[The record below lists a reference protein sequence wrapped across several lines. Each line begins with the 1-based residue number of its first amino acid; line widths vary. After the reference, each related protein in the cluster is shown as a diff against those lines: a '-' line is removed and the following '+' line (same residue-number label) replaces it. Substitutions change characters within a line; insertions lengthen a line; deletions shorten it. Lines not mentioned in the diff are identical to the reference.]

1 MNSEMGQFET
11 TIGPSVKVE
20 GDLNTND
27 NIRIDGTVTGT
38 VKTKAN
44 LNVGPTAVI
53 DASVEAGSAM
63 IAGKITGN
71 ITVRDRLELES
82 SAQVEG
88 DIVAGSLQI
97 AAGAIFNGKCEMKTT
112 TADLSNDTV
121 SESIESKE

>member
-1 MNSEMGQFET
+1 MNPDMAQFET

-44 LNVGPTAVI
+44 LTVGPTAVI

-82 SAQVEG
+82 SAQVKG
-88 DIVAGSLQI
+88 DIEAATVQI
-97 AAGAIFNGKCEMKTT
+97 AAGAIFNGQCEMKS
-112 TADLSNDTV
+112 AAVDLSNE
-121 SESIESKE
+121 SELVDSKE